1 MSILLKKNAVR
12 FGVAVPVA
20 LVCVGSALA
29 GTAADPEFAGLA
41 TRMTH
46 WVSGNLA
53 VSITLAFALIGAV
66 MGMARIT
73 ALPMLTS
80 IVIAIVF
87 SLIVGV
93 TTGIIGA
100 VI

>member
-1 MSILLKKNAVR
+1 MFTRKNAAR
-12 FGVAVPVA
+12 LGLAA
-20 LVCVGSALA
+20 LVPFLAVGSAFA
-29 GTAADPEFAGLA
+29 GTPADPEFAGLA
-41 TRMTH
+41 TRMTN
-46 WVSGNLA
+46 WLTGNLA

-66 MGMARIT
+66 VGMARIT

-80 IVIAIVF
+80 VVIAIVF

>member
-1 MSILLKKNAVR
+1 MFNRKNAVR
-12 FGVAVPVA
+12 AAALLAAPLFAVGTA
-20 LVCVGSALA
+20 FA
-29 GTAADPEFAGLA
+29 GTPADPEFAGLA
-41 TRMTH
+41 TRMTN
-46 WVSGNLA
+46 WLTGNLA

-66 MGMARIT
+66 VGMARIT

-80 IVIAIVF
+80 VVIAIVF

>member
-1 MSILLKKNAVR
+1 MSIYKKNAVR
-12 FGVAVPVA
+12 LGAAA
-20 LVCVGSALA
+20 LVTLACAGTALA
-29 GTAADPEFAGLA
+29 GTPADPEFAGLA

-46 WVSGNLA
+46 WLSGNLA
-53 VSITLAFALIGAV
+53 ISITLAFALIGAV

-80 IVIAIVF
+80 VVIAIVF

>member
-1 MSILLKKNAVR
+1 MFNRKNALR
-12 FGVAVPVA
+12 AVA
-20 LVCVGSALA
+20 LLVAPLAVVGTAFA
-29 GTAADPEFAGLA
+29 GTPADPEFAGLA
-41 TRMTH
+41 TRMTN
-46 WVSGNLA
+46 WLTGNLA

-66 MGMARIT
+66 VGMARIT

-80 IVIAIVF
+80 VVIAIVF

>member
-1 MSILLKKNAVR
+1 MSIRKNTVR
-12 FGVAVPVA
+12 YGAATLAA
-20 LVCVGSALA
+20 LVIAGSAIA
-29 GTAADPEFAGLA
+29 GTPADPEFAGLA

-46 WVSGNLA
+46 WLSGNLA
-53 VSITLAFALIGAV
+53 ISITLAFALIGAV

-80 IVIAIVF
+80 VVIAIVF

>member
-1 MSILLKKNAVR
+1 MFHRKNALR
-12 FGVAVPVA
+12 LAAVLAAPFMV
-20 LVCVGSALA
+20 VGAAFA
-29 GTAADPEFAGLA
+29 GTPADPEFAGLA
-41 TRMTH
+41 TRMTN
-46 WVSGNLA
+46 WLTGNLA
-53 VSITLAFALIGAV
+53 ISITLAFALVGAV
-66 MGMARIT
+66 VGMARIT

-80 IVIAIVF
+80 VVIAIVF

>member
-1 MSILLKKNAVR
+1 MFNRKNALR
-12 FGVAVPVA
+12 LGALAVPFLA
-20 LVCVGSALA
+20 VGSAFA
-29 GTAADPEFAGLA
+29 GTPADPEFAGLA
-41 TRMTH
+41 TRMTN
-46 WVSGNLA
+46 WLTGNLA

-66 MGMARIT
+66 VGMARIT

-80 IVIAIVF
+80 VVIAIVF